1 MLLLS
6 PAALLA
12 RKEGDWI
19 FGWEKKTKNHKI
31 SISFKKKL
39 HQEDTHLHPPDED
52 VMLKLV
58 VVPRVATWKE
68 RGEDR
73 SWSRSTEC
81 RLPSGGTQD
90 VPKVKR
96 RSQNVKFKGK
106 VVLSAEKT
114 NAVRLG
120 GGAVWQKPMQEDR
133 S

>member
-19 FGWEKKTKNHKI
+19 FGYEKHKI
-31 SISFKKKL
+31 SIPFKKKL

-52 VMLKLV
+52 VILKLV

-68 RGEDR
+68 QDEDR
-73 SWSRSTEC
+73 SWSRSLEC

-90 VPKVKR
+90 VPKAKR
-96 RSQNVKFKGK
+96 RS
-106 VVLSAEKT
+106 
-114 NAVRLG
+114 
-120 GGAVWQKPMQEDR
+120 
-133 S
+133 

>member
-12 RKEGDWI
+12 RKEGDRI
-19 FGWEKKTKNHKI
+19 FGWEKNKI
-31 SISFKKKL
+31 SILFKKKL

-68 RGEDR
+68 QDEDR
-73 SWSRSTEC
+73 SWSCSTKC

-96 RSQNVKFKGK
+96 RSQNVRFKGK

-120 GGAVWQKPMQEDR
+120 GGAAWQKPMQEDR